1 MQITTHIIMKD
12 GQTYIEG
19 KEHLKAEMV
28 AHMYV
33 DGDYSIDEVMS
44 HYHLTAAEV
53 HAALSYFYDNRDE
66 LEAAQARVLTEIH
79 ENAMTLEKVQAKI
92 AARKSNDEGSSK
104 KYTSVSPSL

>member
-12 GQTYIEG
+12 GQAYIEG

-28 AHMYV
+28 ARMHV

-53 HAALSYFYDNRDE
+53 HAALSYYYDNRGE
-66 LEAAQARVLTEIH
+66 LVAAHTRVLADIH
-79 ENAMTLEKVQAKI
+79 HNAITLDKFQAKI
-92 AARKSNDEGSSK
+92 APRSSNHRGLSYK
-104 KYTSVSPSL
+104 